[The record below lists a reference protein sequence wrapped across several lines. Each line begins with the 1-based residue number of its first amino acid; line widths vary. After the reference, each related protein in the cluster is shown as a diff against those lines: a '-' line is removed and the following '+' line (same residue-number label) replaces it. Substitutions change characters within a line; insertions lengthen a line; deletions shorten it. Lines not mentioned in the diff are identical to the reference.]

1 MRQVRFNEALR
12 EAIREEMRR
21 DENVIIFGED
31 IGAYGGLYR
40 VTVGLLEEFGAKR
53 VRNTPISEPSLVGAA
68 IGGAIAGLRPI
79 CEIMVMDWFG
89 LALDQLVNNATLRY
103 TWGGQIT
110 IPMVIRTQGGAGRY
124 SGAHHSKMLEVWP
137 AHIPGI
143 KVVMPSNPYDAKGLL
158 KASIRDDNPVVF
170 IESRVLYGKRAP
182 VPEEEYIIELGTAK
196 VVREGSDITV
206 IAIQSMVQEAV
217 DAAEILAEKGI
228 SVEVI
233 DPRTLV
239 PFDYTTVFESVKKTH
254 RVLVVHSS
262 WQRFGIGAEI
272 ASSIQEKLFDY
283 LDAPVKRLAGIE
295 VPIPASPALEP
306 LVVPN
311 KDKIVDFIE
320 EMLG

>member
-40 VTVGLLEEFGAKR
+40 VTEGLLEEFGAKR
-53 VRNTPISEPSLVGAA
+53 VRNTPISEPAMVGAA

-239 PFDYTTVFESVKKTH
+239 PFDYTTVIESVKKTH

-272 ASSIQEKLFDY
+272 ASSIQEKIFDY